1 MQLNTDSGVQS
12 QPARVQ
18 NGVPEN
24 KKMYAKTETRKGIFK
39 LIEEDFCFFI
49 CRTEGYP
56 RHWRIINAKNDIMMS
71 LIVSI

>member
-39 LIEEDFCFFI
+39 VIEEDICFFI

-56 RHWRIINAKNDIMMS
+56 RH
-71 LIVSI
+71 

>member
-1 MQLNTDSGVQS
+1 MQLNTDSGVQR

-39 LIEEDFCFFI
+39 VIEEDICFFI

-56 RHWRIINAKNDIMMS
+56 RH
-71 LIVSI
+71 